1 MEKDGARQLNQTK
14 KINKLKFG
22 WAKLSYENT
31 NAKILLKKTTNRKKI
46 GEKLAALSNCY
57 SKIFLFIESTHFLYF
72 MKLSTKLA

>member
-31 NAKILLKKTTNRKKI
+31 NAKILLKKQRIEKK
-46 GEKLAALSNCY
+46 
-57 SKIFLFIESTHFLYF
+57 
-72 MKLSTKLA
+72 